1 MAASLRPKLGG
12 SGAVF
17 KAARPPQEQVRMNIF
32 VLMQA
37 LRAALA
43 KDLTALPLLA
53 PAGATP
59 AWRTPEVFVG
69 SVAACRNRGSR
80 SGSVCA
86 DPRAQRP

>member
-1 MAASLRPKLGG
+1 
-12 SGAVF
+12 
-17 KAARPPQEQVRMNIF
+17 MNIF

-59 AWRTPEVFVG
+59 ACALLKSLWAR
-69 SVAACRNRGSR
+69 CRL
-80 SGSVCA
+80 
-86 DPRAQRP
+86 PQQREPLRLRMC